1 MLSATVTPE
10 HVSEKTEIQQS
21 GREAVRHRQR
31 TVGVTDSEPRMECR
45 QRPRMRPASALTDL
59 GFAAGG
65 FEDSKDTTMFILSI

>member
-21 GREAVRHRQR
+21 GREAVRQR

-65 FEDSKDTTMFILSI
+65 FEDSKGTTMFILSV